1 MSQTLG
7 QRIRQA
13 RKASGMTQDQLAQN
27 IPVSRQTV
35 SSWENDRTQPDYETL
50 QKIAALLGIGVAELF
65 QKEEPVQPLPGAS
78 QPPEEALE
86 IFEETPPVRNRGWHL
101 STRQMS
107 AATLAIVLVVLAVLT
122 VWHILPKVDTPP
134 LEWFMSEQTP
144 AENAAFL
151 KLSASQ
157 TPVVA
162 YAYPQGTPP
171 RWSFRV
177 IMEETGGVPLNI
189 QQITETFFSHEWFGK
204 TVAARQHYVDPWV
217 IQQHLGSQY
226 MGAGEV
232 RMLGLNLEGDS
243 HTAGVGI
250 AVDTLDENGNI
261 QVFHIFIPFENP

>member
-50 QKIAALLGIGVAELF
+50 QKIAALLEIDVAALFNKQETEHPSEKTFHEAELPPQIPAEQVP
-65 QKEEPVQPLPGAS
+65 QKKPGLRLSPL
-78 QPPEEALE
+78 QALLSAVVV
-86 IFEETPPVRNRGWHL
+86 IAIAFTIWHL
-101 STRQMS
+101 
-107 AATLAIVLVVLAVLT
+107 AF
-122 VWHILPKVDTPP
+122 KVNAPS

-151 KLSASQ
+151 ELSASQ

-189 QQITETFFSHEWFGK
+189 HQITETFFSHGWFGQ
-204 TVAARQHYVDPWV
+204 TVASRQNYVDPWV

-232 RMLGLNLEGDS
+232 RMLGLNLEGDR

-250 AVDTLDENGNI
+250 AVDTLDENGNM
-261 QVFHIFIPFENP
+261 QVFHIYIPFENP